1 MPAISYQAASE
12 QVLDELHKSLA
23 SINQEDIDRLI
34 EAVLLA
40 RRVFFVGAGRTL
52 LSLQAIAKRW
62 AHLGI
67 DAHVVGEITEPAM
80 TAKDI
85 LIVGSCG
92 GTAML
97 PVGVA
102 QKAQVIGARVVHIGS
117 NPNGPLRDIADFMV
131 RIPVRTK
138 LELEDEMDSRQPMTS
153 LFEQSLL
160 LLGDIVA
167 MMIIDRKGLVMKQ
180 LWEYH
185 ANLE

>member
-1 MPAISYQAASE
+1 MPALGYEAASE
-12 QVLDELHKSLA
+12 QVLVELHNSLA
-23 SINQEDIDRLI
+23 SVNAKEINQLID
-34 EAVLLA
+34 EVLQA
-40 RRVFFVGAGRTL
+40 RRVFFAGAGRTL

-80 TAKDI
+80 TTKDI
-85 LIVGSCG
+85 LIAGSCG

-102 QKAQVIGARVVHIGS
+102 QKARAIGARVVHIGS
-117 NPNGPLRDIADFMV
+117 NSSGPLRDIADFMV

-138 LELEDEMDSRQPMTS
+138 LELEDEIDSRQPMTS

-167 MMIIDRKGLVMKQ
+167 MMMIDRRGLVMKQ
-180 LWEYH
+180 LWENH

>member
-1 MPAISYQAASE
+1 MPEMTYEAASE
-12 QVLDELHKSLA
+12 QVLFELRHSLA
-23 SINQEDIDRLI
+23 SVNQQDFGRLI
-34 EAVLLA
+34 EAVLQA

-67 DAHVVGEITEPAM
+67 DVHVVGEITEPAI
-80 TAKDI
+80 TARDI
-85 LIVGSCG
+85 LIAGSCG
-92 GTAML
+92 GMAML

-102 QKAQVIGARVVHIGS
+102 QKARALGAPVVHIGS
-117 NPNGPLRDIADFMV
+117 NPGGPLKDIADFMV

-138 LELEDEMDSRQPMTS
+138 LELKDEIDSTQPMTS